1 MLKVQR
7 DPPCQPSSLPPRVHA
22 DREERG
28 GCRRIVCI
36 EKKHRR
42 ERKWA
47 QSGKRRDYI
56 LGYLREA
63 PGLEGD
69 NCKQNS
75 AMNIIPTPAPPP
87 PPPGVGK
94 AHSVC
99 AAETGGLFKRKR
111 NKFAASWGV
120 SSWSVLPV
128 HAVHG
133 SRFPSQSAPSRVGWM
148 PG

>member
-1 MLKVQR
+1 MPREALRFVSPSNRMLQVQR

-28 GCRRIVCI
+28 IVCI
-36 EKKHRR
+36 EKKRRR

-69 NCKQNS
+69 T
-75 AMNIIPTPAPPP
+75 A
-87 PPPGVGK
+87 
-94 AHSVC
+94 
-99 AAETGGLFKRKR
+99 
-111 NKFAASWGV
+111 NKTA
-120 SSWSVLPV
+120 
-128 HAVHG
+128 
-133 SRFPSQSAPSRVGWM
+133 Q
-148 PG
+148 